1 VEKVN
6 INFEG
11 KNLTGNG
18 GLIPIAQFAE
28 KLKVE
33 ETLRAELSIKH
44 KHNSKYSV
52 VGTIMITMLGV
63 IAGAKHI
70 SQLGI
75 IRHDPVIMKL
85 LNWGVFPA
93 YNTISRLFKLFS
105 QKHNV
110 EFSNAQSQLRQKV
123 WDKKSQSNVTLD
135 IDSTVRGVYG
145 KQEGTEKGFNS
156 KKKGQRSYHP
166 LLAFIAETKECL
178 HSWFRSGAAYT
189 GNNCAEFLKECFA
202 LMPKQIKEV
211 LIRADSGFF
220 CDDILSFAEGT
231 EGVTTSY
238 LIKVKLKNL
247 VSLLQGKDWKADTKN
262 SSISTTTFKHKCGS
276 WEKSR
281 TFVAVRMLV
290 GIETENLFFPIPKYE
305 YFCYVTNLDISP
317 IEAHALYGERATSEN
332 WIEWCKNHMAAGS
345 FLTQKFWANAAV
357 FQACILAYNLLT
369 WMRLLTS
376 EVAWREEPNT
386 FRGWFINA
394 PGRLIRTSKQWFL
407 KLPKNYY
414 WQLQWEEI
422 LLNIQM
428 LRFA

>member
-1 VEKVN
+1 MEKVN

-18 GLIPIAQFAE
+18 GLIPIAQFAQ

-33 ETLRAELSIKH
+33 ETLRSELSIKH

-52 VGTIMITMLGV
+52 VDTIMITMLGV

-75 IRHDPVIMKL
+75 IRHDAVIVKL

-93 YNTISRLFKLFS
+93 YNTISRLFKLFN

-123 WDKKSQSNVTLD
+123 WDKKSQSSVAID

-178 HSWFRSGAAYT
+178 HSWFRSGSAYT
-189 GNNCAEFLKECFA
+189 SNNCAEFLKECFA
-202 LMPKQIKEV
+202 LMPTQINEV

-220 CDDILSFAEGT
+220 CDDILSFAEKA
-231 EGVTTSY
+231 EEIKARY

-247 VSLLQGKDWKADTKN
+247 VRLLQGKDWKSDASN
-262 SSISTTTFKHKCGS
+262 PSISTATFKHKCSS
-276 WEKSR
+276 WKESR
-281 TFVAVRMLV
+281 TFVAVRILV
-290 GIETENLFFPIPKYE
+290 GIESEGLFFPKPQYE

-317 IEAHALYGERATSEN
+317 IKAHALYGERATSEN

-357 FQACILAYNLLT
+357 FQTCILAYNLLT

-376 EVAWREEPNT
+376 EAAWREEPNT

-394 PGRLIRTSKQWFL
+394 PGRLTRTCKRWFL
-407 KLPKNYY
+407 KLPKNYF
-414 WQLQWEEI
+414 WQSEWEEI
-422 LLNIQM
+422 LKNIQL

>member
-1 VEKVN
+1 MEKV
-6 INFEG
+6 IVNFTG
-11 KNLTGNG
+11 KNLTGNSG
-18 GLIPIAQFAE
+18 IIPIAQFAE

-33 ETLRAELSIKH
+33 EVLRTELSIKR

-52 VGTIMITMLGV
+52 VEIIMITMFGV

-75 IRHDPVIMKL
+75 IRHDHVIMKL
-85 LNWGVFPA
+85 LNWGIFPA
-93 YNTISRLFKLFS
+93 FNTISRLFKLFN

-110 EFSNAQSQLRQKV
+110 EFSNVQSQLRQKV
-123 WDKKSQSNVTLD
+123 WDRKSQSNVTID

-178 HSWFRSGAAYT
+178 HSWFRSGSAYT
-189 GNNCAEFLKECFA
+189 SNNCAEFLKECFA

-220 CDDILSFAEGT
+220 CDDILSLAEEAEG
-231 EGVTTSY
+231 VKANY

-247 VSLLQGKDWKADTKN
+247 VNLLQGKDWKADTKN
-262 SSISTTTFKHKCGS
+262 SSISTTTFKHKCSS
-276 WEKSR
+276 WVKNRS
-281 TFVAVRMLV
+281 FVAVRVLV
-290 GIETENLFFPIPKYE
+290 GIESEGLFYPIPQYE
-305 YFCYVTNLDISP
+305 YFCYVTNLDITP
-317 IEAHALYGERATSEN
+317 IKAHALYGERATSEN

-357 FQACILAYNLLT
+357 FQTCILAYNLLT

-376 EVAWREEPNT
+376 ETAWREEPNT

-394 PGRLIRTSKQWFL
+394 PGRLIRTSKRWFL
-407 KLPKNYY
+407 KLPKNYF
-414 WQLQWEEI
+414 WQSQWEEI
-422 LLNIQM
+422 LLNIQL

>member
-1 VEKVN
+1 MEKVS
-6 INFEG
+6 INFDG

-33 ETLRAELSIKH
+33 EALRAELSIKH
-44 KHNSKYSV
+44 KPNNTYSV
-52 VGTIMITMLGV
+52 VGTIMITILGV

-75 IRHDPVIMKL
+75 IRHDPVVTKL
-85 LNWGVFPA
+85 LNLVMFPA
-93 YNTISRLFKLFS
+93 YNTISRLFKLFN

-110 EFSNAQSQLRQKV
+110 EFSNAQSLLRQKV
-123 WDKKSQSNVTLD
+123 WDKKSQSNVTID

-178 HSWFRSGAAYT
+178 HSWFRSGSAYT
-189 GNNCAEFLKECFA
+189 SNNCAEFLKECFA

-247 VSLLQGKDWKADTKN
+247 VNVLQGQDWHTDTKN
-262 SSISTTTFKHKCGS
+262 TSLSTTTFKYKCGS

-290 GIETENLFFPIPKYE
+290 GIESENMLFPIPKYE
-305 YFCYVTNLDISP
+305 YFCYVTNLEISP
-317 IEAHALYGERATSEN
+317 IKAHALYGERATSEN
-332 WIEWCKNHMAAGS
+332 WIEWYKNHMAAGS

-357 FQACILAYNLLT
+357 FQTCILAYNLLT
-369 WMRLLTS
+369 WMRLLTL
-376 EVAWREEPNT
+376 EAAWREKSRIHFEDGLSMLQV
-386 FRGWFINA
+386 GW
-394 PGRLIRTSKQWFL
+394 
-407 KLPKNYY
+407 
-414 WQLQWEEI
+414 
-422 LLNIQM
+422 
-428 LRFA
+428 

>member
-1 VEKVN
+1 MEKVS
-6 INFEG
+6 INFKG
-11 KNLTGNG
+11 KNITGNS
-18 GLIPIAQFAE
+18 GLIPIAQFADG
-28 KLKVE
+28 LKVE
-33 ETLRAELSIKH
+33 EALRTELSIKH
-44 KHNSKYSV
+44 KPNSIYSV
-52 VGTIMITMLGV
+52 VDTIMITMLGV

-75 IRHDPVIMKL
+75 IRHDQVIRKL
-85 LNWGVFPA
+85 LKWEMFPA
-93 YNTISRLFKLFS
+93 YNTISRLFKLFN

-110 EFSNAQSQLRQKV
+110 EFSNAQSKLRQKV
-123 WDKKSQSNVTLD
+123 WNKKSQSNVTID

-145 KQEGTEKGFNS
+145 RQEGVEKGFNS

-178 HSWFRSGAAYT
+178 HSWFRCGSAYT
-189 GNNCAEFLKECFA
+189 SNNCAEFLKECFV
-202 LMPKQIKEV
+202 LMPTQIKEV

-220 CDDILSFAEGT
+220 CDDILTLAEET
-231 EGVTTSY
+231 EGVTTNY

-247 VSLLQGKDWKADTKN
+247 VTLLCSQDWQADTKN
-262 SSISTTTFKHKCGS
+262 TSISTTTFKHKCGS
-276 WEKSR
+276 WKKSR

-290 GIETENLFFPIPKYE
+290 GIETKDVLFPIPQYE
-305 YFCYVTNLDISP
+305 YFCYVTNLNISP
-317 IEAHALYGERATSEN
+317 IKAHALYGERATSEN

-357 FQACILAYNLLT
+357 FQTCILSYNLLT

-376 EVAWREEPNT
+376 ETAWHEEPNT

-414 WQLQWEEI
+414 WQSQWEEI
-422 LLNIQM
+422 LLNIQL
-428 LRFA
+428 LRFT

>member
-1 VEKVN
+1 VEKVI

-11 KNLTGNG
+11 KNLTGNSG
-18 GLIPIAQFAE
+18 IIPIAQFAE

-33 ETLRAELSIKH
+33 EILRTELSIKH

-52 VGTIMITMLGV
+52 IEIIMITMFGV

-75 IRHDPVIMKL
+75 IRHDHVIMKL
-85 LNWGVFPA
+85 LNWGIFPA
-93 YNTISRLFKLFS
+93 FNTISRLFKRFN

-123 WDKKSQSNVTLD
+123 WDKKAQSNVTID

-178 HSWFRSGAAYT
+178 HSWFRSGSAYT
-189 GNNCAEFLKECFA
+189 SNNCAEFLKECFA

-220 CDDILSFAEGT
+220 CDDILSFAEEA
-231 EGVTTSY
+231 EGVKASY
-238 LIKVKLKNL
+238 LIKVKMKNL
-247 VSLLQGKDWKADTKN
+247 VSLLQGKDWKVDTKN
-262 SSISTTTFKHKCGS
+262 SSISTTTFKHKCSS
-276 WEKSR
+276 WGKSR
-281 TFVAVRMLV
+281 TFVAVRILV
-290 GIETENLFFPIPKYE
+290 GVESEGLFFPIPQYE
-305 YFCYVTNLDISP
+305 YFCYVTNLEISP
-317 IEAHALYGERATSEN
+317 IKAHALYGERATSEN

-357 FQACILAYNLLT
+357 FQTCILAYNLLT

-376 EVAWREEPNT
+376 EAAWREEPNT

-394 PGRLIRTSKQWFL
+394 PGRLIRTSKRWFL
-407 KLPKNYY
+407 KLPENYF
-414 WQLQWEEI
+414 WQSQWEEI
-422 LLNIQM
+422 LRNIHL